1 MGIFTVFVFVLL
13 ALVVVTIVAG
23 VKMVPQGHE
32 FVVQRLGKYHQTL
45 KPGLNIIIPYI
56 DQVPTG

>member
-1 MGIFTVFVFVLL
+1 MGIFSAFVFIVL
-13 ALVVVTIVAG
+13 ALVVITIIAG

-45 KPGLNIIIPYI
+45 IY
-56 DQVPTG
+56 